1 MPLWRFFDSR
11 KGTRVELVQVA
22 GDLTVRRQEVEP
34 VLEIGKVRDHKA
46 IGAFDGHGEV
56 ELYVPGRT
64 LAHVADG
71 HVELGQALV
80 VLLHDYQRTAH
91 RRALSPH
98 LLQGGLAYPPGEV
111 VAAGEHDHE
120 QQVGHRGNDLGK
132 GYDVQE
138 SYIIRGFGLQATG
151 D

>member
-11 KGTRVELVQVA
+11 KGSRVELVPVA

-34 VLEIGKVRDHKA
+34 VLEVRKVRDHKA
-46 IGAFDGHGEV
+46 VGAFDGHREI

-80 VLLHDYQRTAH
+80 VLLRYYQRTAH
-91 RRALSPH
+91 RRALRPH
-98 LLQGGLAYPPGEV
+98 LLERRLADSPGEIV
-111 VAAGEHDHE
+111 TAGEYDHE
-120 QQVGHRGNDLGK
+120 QQVGHRSDDLGH
-132 GYDVQE
+132 G
-138 SYIIRGFGLQATG
+138 
-151 D
+151 

>member
-11 KGTRVELVQVA
+11 KGSRVELVPVA

-56 ELYVPGRT
+56 ELYILGRT
-64 LAHVADG
+64 LAHVADD

-80 VLLHDYQRTAH
+80 VLLHYYQRAAH
-91 RRALSPH
+91 RRALRPH
-98 LLQGGLAYPPGEV
+98 LLERRLAYPPGEIV
-111 VAAGEHDHE
+111 TASEYDHE
-120 QQVGHRGNDLGK
+120 HQVGHRSDDLGH
-132 GYDVQE
+132 G
-138 SYIIRGFGLQATG
+138 
-151 D
+151 